1 MKPKMK
7 RFFTLSAND
16 ADYFNGEQNKIELVS
31 CKANGHRCKSHLQI
45 INESWSES
53 IRLRRDKDYAKS
65 VETLKH
71 AYYATFDLNQD
82 TCVKCAELFRTI
94 ILESIEGTYKELDR
108 LSKSFFRKKHF
119 QYSYKVVGDILE
131 ELKNVKKGDFDD
143 EKGEKKHYLNEFVKR
158 QVG

>member
-65 VETLKH
+65 VDILKR

-94 ILESIEGTYKELDR
+94 IFESIEGTYKELDR
-108 LSKSFFRKKHF
+108 LSKGFFKKKHF
-119 QYSYKVVGDILE
+119 QTSHKIVGDILE
-131 ELKNVKKGDFDD
+131 ELKNVKKSDVGV
-143 EKGEKKHYLNEFVKR
+143 EKEAQKHYLNEYLKR